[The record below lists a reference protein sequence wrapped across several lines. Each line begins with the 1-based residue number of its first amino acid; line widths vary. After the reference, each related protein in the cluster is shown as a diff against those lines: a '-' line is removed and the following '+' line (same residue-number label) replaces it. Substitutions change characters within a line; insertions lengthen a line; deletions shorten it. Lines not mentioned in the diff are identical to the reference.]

1 MQAKKLAILK
11 LNWSLVRKK
20 ENFIFTLQRG
30 LCLASFKHHHHQ
42 PGKLGKTFLTLLNPL
57 ANVPG
62 VGPKSTMRNSAD
74 IQAFI

>member
-1 MQAKKLAILK
+1 MQAKRLAILK

-20 ENFIFTLQRG
+20 KLHFHSLSRPFLGFLQ
-30 LCLASFKHHHHQ
+30 ASASPTRQIRKNLSHIIES
-42 PGKLGKTFLTLLNPL
+42 PL